1 MSELELD
8 GGRIVVHHWENDDP
22 RYVALI
28 AHGYGEHA
36 RRYDHV
42 ADRLVASGAVVYAPD
57 HHGHGRSQGERA
69 LVTGVDVLSDDL
81 HRVRELAQRE
91 HPGLPVVLIGH
102 SMGGL
107 IATYY
112 AQRRGEGLSS
122 LVLSAPAIGRNPEIE
137 ALITMDPL
145 PDVPIDP
152 GVLSRDPEVGRA
164 YAEDPLVYHGP
175 FKRTTLEAFGAAL
188 QAVAAGGKLGPY
200 PVLWIHGAEDQLVP
214 IEGTWEMLALLR
226 GDRFEDKVYEGAR
239 HEVFNETNRDEVIG
253 DVVAFIERSL
263 PGAVGRLQ

>member
-1 MSELELD
+1 MPPRELELD
-8 GGRIVVHHWENDDP
+8 GGRIVVHVWDNDSA
-22 RYVALI
+22 RYVVLL

-36 RRYDHV
+36 RRYDHL
-42 ADRLVASGAVVYAPD
+42 AGALVQDGAAVYAPD
-57 HHGHGRSQGERA
+57 HLGHGRSQGERA
-69 LVTGVDVLSDDL
+69 LVSDVAVLSDDL
-81 HRVRELAQRE
+81 DRVRQLSAQD

-112 AQRRGEGLSS
+112 AQRHGDGLSA
-122 LVLSAPAIGRNPEIE
+122 LVLSGPAIGRNPDIE

-152 GVLSRDPEVGRA
+152 AVLSRDPEVGRI

-175 FKRTTLEAFGAAL
+175 FRRETLQAFGAAL
-188 QAVAAGGKLGPY
+188 QAVAEGGQLGPY

-214 IEGTWEMLALLR
+214 IAGSRATIELIAPTREER
-226 GDRFEDKVYEGAR
+226 VYEGAR
-239 HEVFNETNRDEVIG
+239 HEVFNETNRDEVIA
-253 DVVAFIERSL
+253 DVLAFIGRS
-263 PGAVGRLQ
+263 V